1 MKINSYKFQI
11 KLTLQFTLFFIVIS
25 GLIYYNFTSKF
36 EQDTREKFQYKAQ
49 VFLNY
54 FESNPEIFW
63 QKSFTDKRL
72 IKDLMR
78 LNKASYLILE
88 TNSGEVFDGVNF
100 DDAESNFYILT
111 QEQDDIVKDKSIYR
125 VVLPIMAR
133 YSVVGKVYVG
143 FSISKDA
150 LNLHKQKLLTG
161 LFSLSI
167 LFAGMIFT
175 YFMSLISFRPLVNVL
190 KKLERVKEISDG
202 EDIKLKNRDEI
213 GLLAD
218 RIDNVLFELDKSSS
232 QVEALNKKVHDFI
245 KSKLSEL
252 TEEINQRKKAE
263 YSLIKSEEQFRL
275 MFENAPIGM
284 VMLSPENEVMRVNK
298 SFCKMVGY
306 QPNELI
312 NMHIRCLI
320 DKDKIEFFK
329 DENIPKQDSGEVDI
343 TSEKVLVRR
352 SGAEINVIV
361 KSVPIFDTN
370 KKIKHYIIQVL
381 DISQIKTIQKELIT
395 TLEKAKE
402 SDRLKTAFLAQMSH
416 EIRTPLNV
424 ILTSVP
430 LLVDEIQNGDEELK
444 IILNSVKS
452 AGKRLQRTIDMILNM
467 SSVQSG
473 HYKPDYENVDIV
485 SELKNMVT
493 EFRSLAE
500 DRKLQLRF
508 LKNCENMNIIAD
520 KYTVTQIFQNLIN
533 NAIKY
538 TPKGFVEV
546 AIIETYNKVKV
557 EVRDSGIGMSP
568 EYMKNLFTPF
578 SQEDV
583 GHKREY
589 EGNGLGLALVKKYAE
604 VNSANIEVESE
615 KNIGTVFTVTFD
627 KELDLS
633 LINKFGTSNTRVAS

>member
-1 MKINSYKFQI
+1 MTNSSKKIQLKF
-11 KLTLQFTLFFIVIS
+11 TVEFALFFIVMAV
-25 GLIYYNFTSKF
+25 GIYFYFTHRLETETHDKF
-36 EQDTREKFQYKAQ
+36 KNKAENIA
-49 VFLNY
+49 NY
-54 FESNPEIFW
+54 LSNSPEIFW
-63 QKSFTDKRL
+63 QKK
-72 IKDLMR
+72 I
-78 LNKASYLILE
+78 
-88 TNSGEVFDGVNF
+88 TNSKLLSEILKINNALYLVLEDTKKEIFDGVNF
-100 DDAESNFYILT
+100 EEAEALYYTIDDSKTGIDSK
-111 QEQDDIVKDKSIYR
+111 QKIYR
-125 VVLPIMAR
+125 TSA
-133 YSVVGKVYVG
+133 SVSVRNVEIGRIFIAFNSEVDAINLYNKKLYAGIFSCCILIVG
-143 FSISKDA
+143 
-150 LNLHKQKLLTG
+150 
-161 LFSLSI
+161 I
-167 LFAGMIFT
+167 LFA
-175 YFMSLISFRPLVNVL
+175 YFLSSLSLRPLTRVFNRLDKAIKSKNPVFNETG
-190 KKLERVKEISDG
+190 KKDEISS
-202 EDIKLKNRDEI
+202 
-213 GLLAD
+213 LAD
-218 RIDNVLFELDKSSS
+218 RLDTVLHELDRSSS
-232 QVEALNKKVHDFI
+232 QVEVLNKKVHDFI
-245 KSKLSEL
+245 KSKLHEL
-252 TEEINQRKKAE
+252 TEEINYRKKAE
-263 YSLIKSEEQFRL
+263 YSLIKSEEQFRV

-284 VMLSPENEVMRVNK
+284 VMLSPENQVMRVNK

-306 QPNELI
+306 SPEELVD
-312 NMHIRCLI
+312 MHIRCLI
-320 DKDKIEFFK
+320 DRDKNDFFK
-329 DENIPKQDSGEVDI
+329 EENTPKQDPGVLDI

-381 DISQIKTIQKELIT
+381 DISQIKTIQKELLS

-430 LLVDEIQNGDEELK
+430 LLVDEIDNGDEELK

-473 HYKPDYENVDIV
+473 NYKPDYENFDIV
-485 SELKNMVT
+485 SELKNMVN

-500 DRKLQLRF
+500 DKKLQLRF
-508 LKNCENMNIIAD
+508 LKNCDKLNIIAD

-546 AIIETYNKVKV
+546 AVIETYNKVKV

-578 SQEDV
+578 SQEDA

-615 KNIGTVFTVTFD
+615 KNIGTVFTVAFD

-633 LINKFGTSNTRVAS
+633 LINKLNTVKKGIAT

>member
-1 MKINSYKFQI
+1 MKINSYKFQV
-11 KLTLQFTLFFIVIS
+11 KLTLQFTLFFIVLS
-25 GLIYYNFTSKF
+25 GIIYYYFTSKF
-36 EQDTREKFQYKAQ
+36 EQDTKEKFQYKGQ
-49 VFLNY
+49 IFTNY
-54 FESNPEIFW
+54 FETYPEIFW
-63 QKSFTDKRL
+63 KKRIEDKKVIR
-72 IKDLMR
+72 DLMN
-78 LNKASYLILE
+78 LNNAEYLILE
-88 TNSGEVFDGVNF
+88 SSSGEVFDGINF
-100 DDAESNFYILT
+100 ERAEESLYIRT
-111 QEQDDIVKDKSIYR
+111 QQNEGISKDKSIYR
-125 VVLPIMAR
+125 VALPIMAR
-133 YSVVGKVYVG
+133 NIEVGKVYVG

-150 LNLHKQKLLTG
+150 FNLHKQKLLTG
-161 LFSLSI
+161 LFSLTI
-167 LFAGMIFT
+167 LLAGMIFT
-175 YFMSLISFRPLVNVL
+175 YFMSLISFRPLIKIL
-190 KKLERVKEISDG
+190 KKLERIKENDDESA
-202 EDIKLKNRDEI
+202 EKNKDEI

-218 RIDNVLFELDKSSS
+218 RIDGLISELDKSSS
-232 QVEALNKKVHDFI
+232 QVEVLNKTVHDFM
-245 KSKLSEL
+245 KSKLNEL
-252 TEEINQRKKAE
+252 SEEINYRKKAE

-284 VMLSPENEVMRVNK
+284 VMLTPENQIMRVNK

-306 QPNELI
+306 TAEELI
-312 NMHIRCLI
+312 DMHIRCLL
-320 DKDKIEFFK
+320 DKDKNDFFTE
-329 DENIPKQDSGEVDI
+329 ENTPKQTPGILDI

-352 SGAEINVIV
+352 SGTEINVIV

-370 KKIKHYIIQVL
+370 QKIKHYIIQVL
-381 DISQIKTIQKELIT
+381 DISQIKNIQKELLT

-430 LLVDEIQNGDEELK
+430 LLVDEIKDSDEELK

-452 AGKRLQRTIDMILNM
+452 AGKRLQRTIDMILSM

-473 HYKPDYENVDIV
+473 NYKPDYENVNIV
-485 SELKNMVT
+485 SELKNMVS

-500 DRKLQLRF
+500 DKKLQLRF
-508 LKNCENMNIIAD
+508 LKNCENVNIIAD

-546 AIIETYNKVKV
+546 AVIETYNKIKV

-568 EYMKNLFTPF
+568 EYLKKLFTPF

-604 VNSANIEVESE
+604 INSATIDVESE
-615 KNIGTVFTVTFD
+615 KNIGSVFSVTFD

-633 LINKFGTSNTRVAS
+633 LINKLNTAKKGVAS

>member
-1 MKINSYKFQI
+1 MTNSSKKIQLKF
-11 KLTLQFTLFFIVIS
+11 TVEFALFFIVMAV
-25 GLIYYNFTSKF
+25 GIYFYFTHRLETETHDKF
-36 EQDTREKFQYKAQ
+36 KNKAENIA
-49 VFLNY
+49 NY
-54 FESNPEIFW
+54 LSNSPEIFW
-63 QKSFTDKRL
+63 QKK
-72 IKDLMR
+72 I
-78 LNKASYLILE
+78 
-88 TNSGEVFDGVNF
+88 TNSKLLSEILKINNALYLVLEDTKNEIFDGINF
-100 DDAESNFYILT
+100 EEAEALYYTIDDSKT
-111 QEQDDIVKDKSIYR
+111 GVDSKQKIYR
-125 VVLPIMAR
+125 TSAVV
-133 YSVVGKVYVG
+133 SVRNVEIGRIFIAFNSEVDAINLYNKKLYAGIFSCCILIVG
-143 FSISKDA
+143 
-150 LNLHKQKLLTG
+150 
-161 LFSLSI
+161 I
-167 LFAGMIFT
+167 LFA
-175 YFMSLISFRPLVNVL
+175 YFLSSLSLRPLTRVFNRLDKAIKSKNPVFNETG
-190 KKLERVKEISDG
+190 KKDEISS
-202 EDIKLKNRDEI
+202 
-213 GLLAD
+213 LAD
-218 RIDNVLFELDKSSS
+218 RLDTVLHELDRSSS
-232 QVEALNKKVHDFI
+232 QVEVLNKKVHDFI
-245 KSKLSEL
+245 KSKLHEL
-252 TEEINQRKKAE
+252 TEEINYRKKAE
-263 YSLIKSEEQFRL
+263 YSLIKSEEQFRV

-284 VMLSPENEVMRVNK
+284 VMLSPENQVMRVNK

-306 QPNELI
+306 SPEELI
-312 NMHIRCLI
+312 DMHIRCLI
-320 DKDKIEFFK
+320 DRDKNDFFK
-329 DENIPKQDSGEVDI
+329 EENTPKQDPGVLDI

-370 KKIKHYIIQVL
+370 KRIKHYIIQVL
-381 DISQIKTIQKELIT
+381 DISQIKTIQKELLS

-430 LLVDEIQNGDEELK
+430 LLVDEIDNGDEELK

-473 HYKPDYENVDIV
+473 NYKPDYENFDIV
-485 SELKNMVT
+485 SELKNMVN

-500 DRKLQLRF
+500 DKKLQLRF
-508 LKNCENMNIIAD
+508 LKNCDKLNIIAD

-546 AIIETYNKVKV
+546 AVIETYNKVKV

-578 SQEDV
+578 SQEDA

-615 KNIGTVFTVTFD
+615 KNIGTVFTVAFD

-633 LINKFGTSNTRVAS
+633 LINKLNTVKKGIAT